1 MLSSESF
8 LFLQLRKRGRLY
20 INVKYSFWHEDE
32 ASWNCT
38 YTDTH
43 THKESKLN
51 IWDTCWANSPSPRI
65 HAIWRFLSNCLPVFS
80 PPFSFYLSSVHWF
93 FLFFTAVTDTYQQQ
107 QVEVTKASACVL
119 LELIIDLGVWHT
131 YDRAR
136 PLNFFPSIFH
146 FYAGSYHFKVLP
158 PGLSC
163 CFLLYYHMKNRE
175 YSNLYEILSPK
186 YCSANSS
193 ETHLPLQYVTEVHY
207 FKNTILSSNKC

>member
-1 MLSSESF
+1 MRHLLGQQSFSKDSCCLEISIQLSSCF
-8 LFLQLRKRGRLY
+8 L
-20 INVKYSFWHEDE
+20 
-32 ASWNCT
+32 
-38 YTDTH
+38 
-43 THKESKLN
+43 
-51 IWDTCWANSPSPRI
+51 PSI
-65 HAIWRFLSNCLPVFS
+65 L
-80 PPFSFYLSSVHWF
+80 FYLSSVHWF
-93 FLFFTAVTDTYQQQ
+93 FWFFTAVTDTYQQQ

-136 PLNFFPSIFH
+136 SLNFFPSIFH

-163 CFLLYYHMKNRE
+163 CFLLYYRMKNRE

-207 FKNTILSSNKC
+207 FKNMILSSNKYYYGKKLQRKK